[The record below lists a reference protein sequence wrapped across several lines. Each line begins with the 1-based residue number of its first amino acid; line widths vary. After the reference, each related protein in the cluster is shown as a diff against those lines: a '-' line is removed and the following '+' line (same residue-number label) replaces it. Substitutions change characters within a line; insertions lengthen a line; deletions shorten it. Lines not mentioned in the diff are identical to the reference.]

1 MKTFKLPRNNI
12 IDPDH
17 EYFTGRNNTSWNS
30 KGRQVVM
37 NMIEN
42 KKAVIDI
49 GAHVGITTVHWLDN
63 GFSHVHAFE
72 INPSHFE
79 CLAENTA
86 EYNNRVILY
95 PYGCSFEEKTVKAGY
110 RTFKNSGS
118 FQMLDDT
125 TASKFAP
132 ESVFEVSVKRLD
144 THTFDNISLIKIDVE
159 GWELEVMKGA
169 VNTIKQHRPVLF
181 VEYMKGDHRKTFHK
195 YDNNEFI
202 KILEEIDY
210 VAVAN
215 PDIDDTIFM
224 PRELA

>member
-1 MKTFKLPRNNI
+1 MKTFKLPSNNI

-37 NMIEN
+37 NMIES

-63 GFSHVHAFE
+63 GFTHVHAFE

-86 EYNNRVILY
+86 EYNNRVTLY

-118 FQMLDDT
+118 FQMLDEG
-125 TASKFAP
+125 TAAKFPP
-132 ESVFEVSVKRLD
+132 ESIFEVSVKRLD

-181 VEYMKGDHRKTFHK
+181 VEYMKGDHKKTFHK